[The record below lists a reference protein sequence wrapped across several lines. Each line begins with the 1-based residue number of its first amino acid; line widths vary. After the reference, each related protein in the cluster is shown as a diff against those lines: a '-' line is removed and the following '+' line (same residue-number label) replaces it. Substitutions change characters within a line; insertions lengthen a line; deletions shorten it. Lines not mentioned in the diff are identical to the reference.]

1 MGKTPGKWIKNLL
14 LGKKS
19 SKSNLVKGR
28 EVLKSSNKGEQLVA
42 SKLSGSDVTSD
53 APIISAP
60 IVGTITGNEIVSDK
74 GVASKLQSDEGVL
87 SDVKEDGSTTLA
99 VICSTSP
106 EDPVRIRL
114 EQAATK
120 AQAAFRGYAARR
132 EFRTLKC
139 IIILQANVRGH
150 LVRRQA
156 VSTLCCVKGI
166 VKFQAIVRGR
176 KDAKVSTATK
186 ARRLSKKTFALK
198 LLASLPIAIP
208 LQLQYGS
215 GESNSASL
223 WLERWTR
230 SRFWEPLSE
239 PKKNPDSK
247 SRRSEQDRSKRGVC
261 RLSGANVENG
271 SAGSILDSEKGK
283 RNPNKFSSHPV
294 NSALERSASEIEK
307 VKRSSRKTPEPKKEV
322 SDRSEGEYGKSKNRT
337 RKPLGTAAPATL
349 AVSVQGANDSAEKSK
364 DAPMGSP
371 KQSNLAE
378 STDIPMASPKQSNV
392 AEAKDI
398 PMESPKQS
406 NVTESKDIPMSS
418 PKQSNS
424 EKDKE
429 LQNANYSVDKLHCQ
443 TSLDLQPMESIGK
456 TEDIQELNQQLG
468 SKDDSVL
475 NDNPKTSQRRASLP
489 AKFEPQENGS
499 QSTPK
504 LPSYMAPT
512 ESAKAKLRGQGSPRF
527 SRDVVE
533 KNVLLRRYSLS
544 SSTNSMLSSLSPRA
558 HKLVQAT
565 GRGAIRGDRS
575 LSSSRDGSDKLIQA
589 EWRR

>member
-1 MGKTPGKWIKNLL
+1 MRIQLRFLL
-14 LGKKS
+14 IFYS
-19 SKSNLVKGR
+19 F
-28 EVLKSSNKGEQLVA
+28 
-42 SKLSGSDVTSD
+42 
-53 APIISAP
+53 
-60 IVGTITGNEIVSDK
+60 
-74 GVASKLQSDEGVL
+74 QS
-87 SDVKEDGSTTLA
+87 
-99 VICSTSP
+99 C
-106 EDPVRIRL
+106 
-114 EQAATK
+114 
-120 AQAAFRGYAARR
+120 
-132 EFRTLKC
+132 
-139 IIILQANVRGH
+139 H
-150 LVRRQA
+150 L
-156 VSTLCCVKGI
+156 
-166 VKFQAIVRGR
+166 FQ
-176 KDAKVSTATK
+176 
-186 ARRLSKKTFALK
+186 

-230 SRFWEPLSE
+230 SRFWEPFSE

-247 SRRSEQDRSKRGVC
+247 SRRTEQDRSKRGVR

-271 SAGSILDSEKGK
+271 SAGSTLDSEKGK
-283 RNPNKFSSHPV
+283 RNPKKVSSHPV
-294 NSALERSASEIEK
+294 NSALEHSPSEIEK
-307 VKRSSRKTPEPKKEV
+307 VKRSLRKTPEPKKEV
-322 SDRSEGEYGKSKNRT
+322 SDRSEAENGKSKNRT
-337 RKPLGTAAPATL
+337 RKPLGTAAPATP
-349 AVSVQGANDSAEKSK
+349 AISGQGANVSAEKSK
-364 DAPMGSP
+364 DVPMGSP
-371 KQSNLAE
+371 KQSNLA
-378 STDIPMASPKQSNV
+378 TDIPMASPKQSTV

-429 LQNANYSVDKLHCQ
+429 LQNADNSVDKLHCE

-499 QSTPK
+499 QNTPK

-512 ESAKAKLRGQGSPRF
+512 ESARAKLRGQGSPRF

-565 GRGAIRGDRS
+565 GRGVIRGDRS
-575 LSSSRDGSDKLIQA
+575 LSSSRDGGGKL
-589 EWRR
+589 